1 MAGKH
6 FNLTKEREYL
16 RKGHDFMS
24 NLSIIAITFIAVC
37 VLGSMDNSTVVVAD
51 LLVVVVV
58 TFLVPGVLLHVHR
71 GVDCV
76 GGVGGVGW
84 KSNRF
89 TLDRSNSEVDVGGR
103 RGSGAFAGLR
113 AGWGWSLEG
122 GRGDWGC
129 TAAAAL

>member
-51 LLVVVVV
+51 FLAVVVV
-58 TFLVPGVLLHVHR
+58 TFLIPGVLLHVH
-71 GVDCV
+71 
-76 GGVGGVGW
+76 
-84 KSNRF
+84 
-89 TLDRSNSEVDVGGR
+89 
-103 RGSGAFAGLR
+103 
-113 AGWGWSLEG
+113 
-122 GRGDWGC
+122 
-129 TAAAAL
+129 